1 MVLLFCHVRSKE
13 DEALDPLVF
22 TWSLRGESSLPLFVL
37 EFSRPLLTLCPSSS
51 TAIPVVDSPSRNV
64 ARSAGL
70 LPLPRVHQND
80 LLLVGVLLFVQAVS
94 AGAAIRHAIP
104 FPGAEGTVDGVA

>member
-1 MVLLFCHVRSKE
+1 MVAEGTGGVVERAHCSCLCWDF
-13 DEALDPLVF
+13 
-22 TWSLRGESSLPLFVL
+22 SSASDTSP
-37 EFSRPLLTLCPSSS
+37 PSS
-51 TAIPVVDSPSRNV
+51 TAFPAVDAPSGNV
-64 ARSAGL
+64 TRGAGL

>member
-1 MVLLFCHVRSKE
+1 MVAE
-13 DEALDPLVF
+13 G
-22 TWSLRGESSLPLFVL
+22 TGGGEKSSLPLFVL

-51 TAIPVVDSPSRNV
+51 TAIPVVDAPSRNV

-80 LLLVGVLLFVQAVS
+80 LLLVGVLLFVQAMS
-94 AGAAIRHAIP
+94 AGAANRHAVP